1 MSLMQLKICRVD
13 HMSVEWTIIP
23 YVVAQDEGLKKTT
36 CQVFI
41 QPCK

>member
-23 YVVAQDEGLKKTT
+23 YVVAQDEGLKKNNLPGFYTAM
-36 CQVFI
+36 
-41 QPCK
+41 